1 MAAHQ
6 KASCPGSPPTLLLAT
21 QSLPM
26 HLLPTTIHA
35 PRPVIAAA
43 TPNFF
48 PGEVQFNVDFT
59 GTALALLA
67 DTAALEAAVTTG
79 DNARVLLANV
89 YRHPI
94 NEGWRMSLKVQR
106 LDPSQPVEWRAFLQH
121 GSDVLTETWTCAL
134 PAQ

>member
-1 MAAHQ
+1 
-6 KASCPGSPPTLLLAT
+6 
-21 QSLPM
+21 
-26 HLLPTTIHA
+26 
-35 PRPVIAAA
+35 
-43 TPNFF
+43 
-48 PGEVQFNVDFT
+48 VQFNVDFT

-89 YRHPI
+89 YRHPV

-106 LDPSQPVEWRAFLQH
+106 LDPSQPVELRAFLRH